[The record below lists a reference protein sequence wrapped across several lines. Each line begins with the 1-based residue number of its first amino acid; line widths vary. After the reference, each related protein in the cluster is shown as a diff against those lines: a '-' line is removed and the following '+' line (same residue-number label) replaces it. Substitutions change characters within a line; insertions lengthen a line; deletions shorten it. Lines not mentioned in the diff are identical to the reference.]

1 MPAKKPRRRV
11 PHQRANRLVDYAQ
24 TQGVPVPVRVV
35 SKTVYAQQAVAE
47 RENDFSDRQPLTQI
61 ELETMADTESVSAN
75 DLTRKENRDLD
86 ELRKRTMFSKVGKTS
101 AMADAIERR
110 RVGVPPA
117 YMFPETSAESSGG
130 FPAEVSA
137 IASRPTA
144 SRRRTKSGILD
155 RTISDRTAASWGTP
169 GGTPGSVGSPSSEKR
184 RRRRQL
190 FAGESPVMYG
200 GLGSPTS
207 SGGGHIGRRD
217 LIEREQRARDRQR
230 GRTHSGRMVTSGT

>member
-11 PHQRANRLVDYAQ
+11 PRQRANRLVDYAQ

-35 SKTVYAQQAVAE
+35 SKTEYAQQAVAE
-47 RENDFSDRQPLTQI
+47 REKDVSDRQPLTQV
-61 ELETMADTESVSAN
+61 ELETMADTESLSAN

-169 GGTPGSVGSPSSEKR
+169 GSVGPPSSAKR

-190 FAGESPVMYG
+190 FAGKSPVMYG
-200 GLGSPTS
+200 GLGSPAS
-207 SGGGHIGRRD
+207 SGGGHIERRD

-230 GRTHSGRMVTSGT
+230 GRTHSGRMVTGGA